1 MLETGGT
8 AKCPDAVFLTGE
20 IAAATA
26 KINID
31 LPQLIIYFSGSQPKC
46 EKTIRIKIH
55 LDRPVTA
62 ADPRDFPNARNR
74 CQFAGDNLID
84 KI

>member
-46 EKTIRIKIH
+46 EKTIRIKSA
-55 LDRPVTA
+55 P
-62 ADPRDFPNARNR
+62 P
-74 CQFAGDNLID
+74 
-84 KI
+84 